1 MHTSPDAEISLL
13 CDPISEYRL
22 GAISVWVSVRKEG
35 VNGSIESGSAE
46 ACECVSLRR
55 LRFKSG
61 YLEVV

>member
-13 CDPISEYRL
+13 CDHISEYRL

-55 LRFKSG
+55 LRFTSG